1 VIEFWQ
7 GPPTPAHAIEGRP
20 AALPGGGGGR
30 TGATRFAQFCPPAVA
45 VDFGSAAL
53 LWFCSKATDAIKYPN
68 PNPNPN
74 AHGERALLASDLLSR
89 AAELVGG
96 SGYLW
101 ELAAAASALGLLDE
115 RTLTLALT
123 LALAL
128 ALALALT
135 LTLP

>member
-1 VIEFWQ
+1 MIEFWQ

-20 AALPGGGGGR
+20 AALPGGGGGG
-30 TGATRFAQFCPPAVA
+30 TSATRFAQFCPPAVA